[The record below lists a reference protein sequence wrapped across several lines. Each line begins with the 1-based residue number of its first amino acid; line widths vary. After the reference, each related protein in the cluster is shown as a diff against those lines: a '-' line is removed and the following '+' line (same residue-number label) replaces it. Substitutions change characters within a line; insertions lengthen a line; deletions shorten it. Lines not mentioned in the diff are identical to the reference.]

1 MRKIDFLLDK
11 YAQSHQ
17 NHTNKLIHWICI
29 PVILFTITGLMTM
42 IPFPGTDKHWILNW
56 SGLVIIFVSI
66 YYASVS
72 FSIMLGFLPVFIF
85 FLFLN
90 SAFRSYFESMG
101 ISYFVILV
109 TAFVIAWIGQFVGH
123 HIEGKRPSFL
133 DDLQFLLIGPAWLL
147 HFIYKAVG
155 LPY

>member
-1 MRKIDFLLDK
+1 MDK

-17 NHTNKLIHWICI
+17 NHKNKIIHWVCI
-29 PVILFTITGLMTM
+29 PVILFTITGLMAM
-42 IPFPGTDKHWILNW
+42 IPFPGSEKHWILNW

-85 FLFLN
+85 FLFLH
-90 SAFRSYFESMG
+90 AFLRTYFESMG
-101 ISYFVILV
+101 ISYIVILV
-109 TAFVIAWIGQFVGH
+109 AAFVIAWIGQFVGH
-123 HIEGKRPSFL
+123 HIEGKRPSFF

-147 HFIYKAVG
+147 HFIYKAIG